1 MNRCTMNY
9 KNYLSRKQIRLS
21 TYLLL
26 SSVSF
31 ATFAFA
37 QNNNIVVDTAAHQG
51 AGAPNIVQ
59 SSNGTDV
66 LNIVKPTAGGVSHN
80 KFLEYNV
87 SDQNLILNNHAYK
100 TGIPQ
105 GESTLGG
112 TVAFNPNFGTGDAA
126 RVILNEV
133 TSNSTTALEG
143 YTEIFGQRAALV
155 IANPNGIT
163 AAGAGFINLSRL
175 TMVTGKPNVVE
186 GKLEDFAISP
196 VGTISI
202 EGKGEQ
208 AFGLHVP
215 ESPAELV
222 SNTVKVAGN
231 IYVDEDQELTIKT
244 GNDKYDYNTKQ
255 ITSKNDTTT
264 QPTLALDSSAL
275 GGMYAGRIKIE
286 ATQSGMGI
294 KTDGNLVADMDNLE
308 ITADGDIVFKNVAA
322 KNNIKVAS
330 KSGSAE
336 HKKDGIAHAEKDL
349 TITAGKNIQLNG
361 TAYASNNISAEAK
374 ENIGVQGTAFAE
386 NNINLTAHKDV
397 TLEGEFILSDTL
409 NVKAGQN
416 VTSAMQIAA
425 VKNADLIAGNDFNLT
440 KEFINADTINI
451 EVKNNLTNDGKLV
464 ADTDLTVNVGKNL
477 TNNDTILAQNTAT
490 LEVGGDSL
498 LNSGSVS
505 AKNLTLKSGTLT
517 NNAQIATDE
526 TLTLNTT
533 GDITNNSKI
542 NAGTDASLSADNIHN
557 LGQIAANGNINI
569 STKNDYVNHR
579 DSGLLAG
586 ADVVIE
592 AGKDIINYLAEI
604 FAGNNI
610 ELKGKDAKI
619 GDVDPNKVYDNPN
632 VENNHTSTSNANNN
646 QDIQNGEFDEED
658 DGLDITLTDL
668 GITLTMPA
676 EAFDEEPNLGDSYT
690 LDGYTIYIGE
700 RIVTPSI
707 EPDGEPTI
715 TFQNVDKLTILDADG
730 NEVNY
735 SLWDE
740 ADNND
745 DNVEIGGNTDNKTSE
760 TIKDQITNTPF
771 TASQDQ
777 FNALVNL
784 GGRIESFNDITIKSD
799 KLYNMGL
806 NHNTGSDAYST
817 YYDKIRDKAPY
828 NAGWLE
834 LGRYKISEVHL
845 DAEAATILA
854 GHDLNI
860 NSRDILNQSSTFSA
874 KNNATINTAQLV
886 NQTYSEVVKLAIKK
900 QRRTKKKKHFRTK
913 KKTYN
918 ATEYY
923 NERIYSNEAS
933 LVTAGN
939 NLVINASGGNV
950 VNDQVEAATGSF
962 RFGRD
967 EVPDLKSGQVPVDL
981 TLPRGDNGMF
991 AVSDGDPKY
1000 MIRSNVDFFNNIP
1013 FVGSDYFFDRIT
1025 PFSNEYNTRKMLGD
1039 PAYET
1044 RLIMDAIRQATYG
1057 HYLGNG
1063 EISNDLDQMK
1073 ALYNNA
1079 AKEYERLG
1087 LKIGVALTAEQIAQ
1101 LNSDIIWYVEKE
1113 VNGEKVLVP
1122 ELYLCQAT
1130 LDDIKIGGYGA
1141 KMTGKN
1147 IAINADNIS
1156 NSGDIFAKNELA
1168 LKAKNL
1174 LNESNRTQTA
1184 RIIGGRTDI
1193 EADTL
1198 INRSATIGGEV
1209 TTIKAND
1216 ILNETKKYTEETRR
1230 GKNYDLIEKTGQEA
1244 VISGDKGL
1252 QIEANS
1258 TYAAKGAKLESKE
1271 GDVSLK
1277 AENIILDTVELHNR
1291 EERSKTKSG
1300 FMSKKTT
1307 TTVKDKIENVGSA
1320 IVAGGNAL
1328 IDAVKDIFSKGSK
1341 VEAGKDAQLTAGGD
1355 VTAIAAEDS
1364 QYSYSKTKKS
1374 SWGGLKKSTTTNEAY
1389 EEKLK
1394 GSNVTTKDGLTIK
1407 SGKDTNIIASD
1418 VNVGGNALIIAENI
1432 NISSDKE
1439 NSYQNSNKNKS
1450 SLGGLKSSKDKVRD
1464 KTSDVVKSTINVGND
1479 LNLISQKD
1487 TNITGSDIN
1496 VRENANI
1503 LAGYTVNND
1512 GKVEK
1517 SGEKGSVNIQNDVAT
1532 GSRKTEHKEKDFT
1545 SAALAAT
1552 GMFVP
1557 AVGYATNQ
1565 GFDYDRGKISWSATL
1580 GSMEKENSYK
1590 EYNEAIGSELNIGGN
1605 LNIGATENINIKG
1618 SDIYSQGDS
1627 VFTAGNDLNIVS
1639 AENTSLT
1646 DYSYEKSQIKVTAGV
1661 GNAYVD
1667 AAYAVDDLVKAQEEV
1682 NKAKKKLHEMEE
1694 LHKQG
1699 KATSEAVS
1707 DAKKNVTAAEVNL
1720 ATATIAAATAAATA
1734 ASGTAT
1740 SLGTGVYADAGIQY
1754 DTESSSEKTSAI
1766 VNKESTVAADGNI
1779 QFNVG
1784 NDMNQLGSLV
1794 VSTGNNVEYNI
1805 ANDLNVSASQDL
1817 YSSESKSGNA
1827 SVKAGVN
1834 TKAAISAD
1842 ASAGKS
1848 TSRSTSREYNYS
1860 GTYAEEGKISI
1871 NVGGDMNAD
1880 GYNALAKNVD
1890 VNVKG
1895 DMNLASKQN
1904 YDYSKNSSSNFGVG
1918 VSSGPGG
1925 AGIAG
1930 GSVSV
1935 GSSKGEHTRLWTDN
1949 VASIVGTES
1958 VDVNVDGKLKMEGS
1972 LIANIDKEGIDQ
1984 GNLNIKAGSLETND
1998 LYNFERSEEK
2008 GFNVAVSVSKPG
2020 TKTEND
2026 GFPTGSTTIGIK
2038 DTGYEKEGVT
2048 HATIGKGNIEVADG
2062 SDISGIN
2069 RDITNV
2075 EEITKDQITGALD
2088 ATVTLDNR
2096 VLGLVVGNTD
2106 GVKDI
2111 AKDFADLPENIVQ
2124 IGNGLRYNV
2133 VTQSIV
2139 NAATDKETTLVQ
2151 AVNDYIRDDKT
2162 VQQIVSEKELIA
2174 ALNGAT
2180 NLNPEQVQSLLTQ
2193 VAEIANDGNNFKDLQ
2208 IANIDGKEAAFS
2220 YIDPNGNQQTVSI
2233 NLANVDLAD
2242 PNALVQAIYHEGT
2255 NFDRHEKNDQT
2266 AINRGDTAEGIFKL
2280 KNFGNENTNP
2290 NKNSG
2295 KEWVNTNKDNQVLVS
2310 GSQTMKDNIS
2320 KSEQGNGKG
2329 EAFTPL
2335 VAAGTASKIWITTG
2349 VAAIIGAYSNLG
2361 IPEKIQKWWNNKD
2374 NNEPQT
2380 EQVPIHENGPQTET
2394 FPVQQDNQG
2403 WQEGYTAQETKTET
2417 ETFPSFEED
2426 KGYQEIF
2433 TDHSD
2438 DFNGYNTMYNIDNS
2452 IEIPDK
2458 AKAVLE
2464 KAQDTDYK
2472 NNLPGLKGGKSWQNN
2487 DGKLPDG
2494 DYVEFDVFSKNEYG
2508 RTAERI
2514 VIDKIT
2520 GKAYYTPDHYQ
2531 TFKPIN

>member
-1 MNRCTMNY
+1 MNY

-51 AGAPNIVQ
+51 NGAPNIVQ

-87 SDQNLILNNHAYK
+87 NESNLILNNHAYK

-175 TMVTGKPNVVE
+175 TMVTGKPNVVD
-186 GKLEDFAISP
+186 GKLQDFAISP

-222 SNTVKVAGN
+222 SNAVKVAGN
-231 IYVDEDQELTIKT
+231 IYVDEDQELNIKT

-255 ITSKNDTTT
+255 ITSKNDTAT

-322 KNNIKVAS
+322 KNNIKVAT

-336 HKKDGIAHAEKDL
+336 HKTDGIAHAEKAL
-349 TITAGKNIQLNG
+349 TITAGKDIALNG
-361 TAYASNNISAEAK
+361 TSYAQNNVSATA
-374 ENIGVQGTAFAE
+374 ENNLSVQGTVFAE
-386 NNINLTAHKDV
+386 NNINLKAQNDIA
-397 TLEGEFILSDTL
+397 LEGDFILSDSL

-416 VTSAMQIAA
+416 LTSAMQVAA
-425 VKNADLIAGNDFNLT
+425 VKNADISAGNDLNLT

-451 EVKNNLTNDGKLV
+451 EAKNNLTNDGKLV

-477 TNNDTILAQNTAT
+477 TNNDTILAQNTAAID
-490 LEVGGDSL
+490 VGGDSL

-505 AKNLTLKSGTLT
+505 AKNLSLTSGTLT

-557 LGQIAANGNINI
+557 LGQIAANGSINI
-569 STKNDYVNHR
+569 STQNDYVNHR

-586 ADVVIE
+586 ADIVIE

-646 QDIQNGEFDEED
+646 QEVQTGEIDEGD
-658 DGLDITLTDL
+658 GGLDITLTDL
-668 GITLTMPA
+668 NITLTLPVD
-676 EAFDEEPNLGDSYT
+676 AFAEEPNLGDSYT

-707 EPDGEPTI
+707 EPDGDPTI
-715 TFQNVDKLTILDADG
+715 TFQNIDKLTILDADG
-730 NEVNY
+730 NEVAY

-740 ADNND
+740 PENND
-745 DNVEIGGNTDNKTSE
+745 DNVIIGGNTDEKTSE
-760 TIKDQITNTPF
+760 TIKDQITDTPF

-799 KLYNMGL
+799 KIYNMGL
-806 NHNTGSDAYST
+806 NHNTGAAGYST
-817 YYDKIRDKAPY
+817 YYDKIRDSAPY
-828 NAGWLE
+828 NWGWLE
-834 LGRYKISEVHL
+834 LGRYKIDEVFL

-886 NQTYSEVVKLAIKK
+886 NQTYSEIVTLNIQK
-900 QRRTKKKKHFRTK
+900 QKRRKYKKHMRTHH
-913 KKTYN
+913 KTYN
-918 ATEYY
+918 AVETYQ
-923 NERIYSNEAS
+923 ERIYSNETS

-950 VNDQVEAATGSF
+950 VNDQVEEATGSF

-1000 MIRSNVDFFNNIP
+1000 MIRTNVDFFNNIP

-1087 LKIGVALTAEQIAQ
+1087 LKIGIALTAEQIAQ

-1193 EADTL
+1193 ETDTL

-1244 VISGDKGL
+1244 IISGDKGL
-1252 QIEANS
+1252 QIEAS
-1258 TYAAKGAKLESKE
+1258 GTYAAKGAKLESKE

-1307 TTVKDKIENVGSA
+1307 TIVKDKIENIGST

-1328 IDAVKDIFSKGSK
+1328 IGAVKDIFSKGSK

-1355 VTAIAAEDS
+1355 VTAVAAEDS

-1374 SWGGLKKSTTTNEAY
+1374 SWGGLKKSLDEIEH
-1389 EEKLK
+1389 EETKLR
-1394 GSNVTTKDGLTIK
+1394 GSNIKTTEGLTVV
-1407 SGKDTNIIASD
+1407 SGKDTTFVASD
-1418 VNVGGNALIIAENI
+1418 VNAG
-1432 NISSDKE
+1432 
-1439 NSYQNSNKNKS
+1439 
-1450 SLGGLKSSKDKVRD
+1450 
-1464 KTSDVVKSTINVGND
+1464 TDV
-1479 LNLISQKD
+1479 
-1487 TNITGSDIN
+1487 
-1496 VRENANI
+1496 NI
-1503 LAGYTVNND
+1503 LAGYKVGTD
-1512 GKVEK
+1512 GKLEK
-1517 SGEKGSVNIQNDVAT
+1517 SGESGSVNILNGEET
-1532 GSRKTEHKEKDFT
+1532 STTKEKHKKT
-1545 SAALAAT
+1545 SAIS
-1552 GMFVP
+1552 GFYGDFSQGQ
-1557 AVGYATNQ
+1557 VGVGVKGGQKKDKYTQQESTTVSSN
-1565 GFDYDRGKISWSATL
+1565 ISA
-1580 GSMEKENSYK
+1580 
-1590 EYNEAIGSELNIGGN
+1590 GN
-1605 LNIGATENINIKG
+1605 NINIVATEDISIKG
-1618 SDIYSQGDS
+1618 SNLDS
-1627 VFTAGNDLNIVS
+1627 GNNLTLTAQNNVTIASSLDEES
-1639 AENTSLT
+1639 AKRLKENLT
-1646 DYSYEKSQIKVTAGV
+1646 YKYGVTG

-1667 AAYAVDDLVKAQEEV
+1667 AIYAADNLVKATEA
-1682 NKAKKKLHEMEE
+1682 AKKATENLNKIRKLHSE
-1694 LHKQG
+1694 G
-1699 KATSEAVS
+1699 KATDKALAQAAASEAL
-1707 DAKKNVTAAEVNL
+1707 ALKNLAGAYVAAEI
-1720 ATATIAAATAAATA
+1720 AAGKAAATTP
-1734 ASGTAT
+1734 T
-1740 SLGTGVYADAGIQY
+1740 LGFHAEMGGSVEKTK
-1754 DTESSSEKTSAI
+1754 ESSSSASSQA
-1766 VNKESTVAADGNI
+1766 VASTVNAERHIAINSGNDVNQI
-1779 QFNVG
+1779 GSLVKSDNGDIEYNVANDLNLSSSVSKDSNEYKKSTQGASFSGNGNDVSTGGLSYSKSDSQSYSEQYNNSQTMAENGTISFNVG
-1784 NDMNQLGSLV
+1784 NDMN
-1794 VSTGNNVEYNI
+1794 
-1805 ANDLNVSASQDL
+1805 
-1817 YSSESKSGNA
+1817 
-1827 SVKAGVN
+1827 
-1834 TKAAISAD
+1834 
-1842 ASAGKS
+1842 
-1848 TSRSTSREYNYS
+1848 
-1860 GTYAEEGKISI
+1860 AE
-1871 NVGGDMNAD
+1871 
-1880 GYNALAKNVD
+1880 GYNATGRDIEANI
-1890 VNVKG
+1890 KG
-1895 DMNLASKQN
+1895 DLNLTSQQN
-1904 YDYSKNSSSNFGVG
+1904 YSKSENSSFDIGGGISYKGNDVVG
-1918 VSSGPGG
+1918 GNANLGYG
-1925 AGIAG
+1925 TGDH
-1930 GSVSV
+1930 
-1935 GSSKGEHTRLWTDN
+1935 ERLWVDN
-1949 VASIVGTES
+1949 ATSLIGTES
-1958 VDVNVDGKLKMEGS
+1958 VNINVDGKLSMEGS
-1972 LIANIDKEGIDQ
+1972 LIANIDKDGIDT
-1984 GNLNIKAGSLETND
+1984 GNLNIKAGSLEAKDIYNYENHSQEQYSISSSVMTGND
-1998 LYNFERSEEK
+1998 KED
-2008 GFNVAVSVSKPG
+2008 VAQNNKDI
-2020 TKTEND
+2020 ND
-2026 GFPTGSTTIGIK
+2026 GYVNGKTHITLQDQSSEKTGI
-2038 DTGYEKEGVT
+2038 T
-2048 HATIGKGNIEVADG
+2048 HATIGKGSIEVADG

-2069 RDITNV
+2069 RDVN
-2075 EEITKDQITGALD
+2075 EMNEIVSDKVTGALD
-2088 ATVTLDNR
+2088 VDLTIDNREFTEEGRKEINKDLEQAGGLVTAAKKMLDNINKEIDELMEHKKNNENR
-2096 VLGLVVGNTD
+2096 TGAEDYARMGQDKFENKLDENDNMKLQYTEEGTPKLSDGYMMHIAQYVD
-2106 GVKDI
+2106 GVGEIVNGELTPEQQNMIQKAYDSNNLNMNAFDKLKEMI
-2111 AKDFADLPENIVQ
+2111 FTKFDENVIFETTYKTAPTAKILTDEHDKMVAKVEKE
-2124 IGNGLRYNV
+2124 YNV
-2133 VTQSIV
+2133 
-2139 NAATDKETTLVQ
+2139 
-2151 AVNDYIRDDKT
+2151 R
-2162 VQQIVSEKELIA
+2162 
-2174 ALNGAT
+2174 
-2180 NLNPEQVQSLLTQ
+2180 
-2193 VAEIANDGNNFKDLQ
+2193 
-2208 IANIDGKEAAFS
+2208 
-2220 YIDPNGNQQTVSI
+2220 
-2233 NLANVDLAD
+2233 
-2242 PNALVQAIYHEGT
+2242 
-2255 NFDRHEKNDQT
+2255 KNDT
-2266 AINRGDTAEGIFKL
+2266 FKMGTIAPSFIMTEIFNAI
-2280 KNFGNENTNP
+2280 
-2290 NKNSG
+2290 
-2295 KEWVNTNKDNQVLVS
+2295 
-2310 GSQTMKDNIS
+2310 
-2320 KSEQGNGKG
+2320 G
-2329 EAFTPL
+2329 EAKQL
-2335 VAAGTASKIWITTG
+2335 
-2349 VAAIIGAYSNLG
+2349 L
-2361 IPEKIQKWWNNKD
+2361 NK
-2374 NNEPQT
+2374 
-2380 EQVPIHENGPQTET
+2380 
-2394 FPVQQDNQG
+2394 
-2403 WQEGYTAQETKTET
+2403 K
-2417 ETFPSFEED
+2417 
-2426 KGYQEIF
+2426 
-2433 TDHSD
+2433 
-2438 DFNGYNTMYNIDNS
+2438 
-2452 IEIPDK
+2452 
-2458 AKAVLE
+2458 
-2464 KAQDTDYK
+2464 
-2472 NNLPGLKGGKSWQNN
+2472 
-2487 DGKLPDG
+2487 
-2494 DYVEFDVFSKNEYG
+2494 
-2508 RTAERI
+2508 
-2514 VIDKIT
+2514 
-2520 GKAYYTPDHYQ
+2520 
-2531 TFKPIN
+2531 

>member
-1 MNRCTMNY
+1 MNY

-37 QNNNIVVDTAAHQG
+37 QNSNIVVDTAAHQG

-175 TMVTGKPNVVE
+175 TMVTGKPNVVD

-222 SNTVKVAGN
+222 SNAVKVAGN

-255 ITSKNDTTT
+255 ITSKNDTAT

-322 KNNIKVAS
+322 KNNIKVAT

-336 HKKDGIAHAEKDL
+336 HKTDGIAHAEKDL
-349 TITAGKNIQLNG
+349 TITAGKDIALNG
-361 TAYASNNISAEAK
+361 TSYAQNNVSATA
-374 ENIGVQGTAFAE
+374 ENNLSVQGTAFAE
-386 NNINLTAHKDV
+386 NNINLTAQKDI
-397 TLEGEFILSDTL
+397 TLEGEFVLSDTL

-416 VTSAMQIAA
+416 LTAAMQIAA
-425 VKNADLIAGNDFNLT
+425 VKNADITAGKDLNLT

-451 EVKNNLTNDGKLV
+451 EAKNNLTNDGKLV

-490 LEVGGDSL
+490 IEVGSDSL

-505 AKNLTLKSGTLT
+505 AKNLSLTSGTLT

-526 TLTLNTT
+526 TLTLSTS

-557 LGQIAANGNINI
+557 LGQIAANGSINI
-569 STKNDYVNHR
+569 STQNDYINHR

-586 ADVVIE
+586 ADVIIE
-592 AGKDIINYLAEI
+592 SSKDIINYLAEI

-632 VENNHTSTSNANNN
+632 VENNHTSTSNASNN

-668 GITLTMPA
+668 GITLTVPA

-715 TFQNVDKLTILDADG
+715 TFKNVDKLTILDADG
-730 NEVNY
+730 NEVAY
-735 SLWDE
+735 TLWDDVE
-740 ADNND
+740 SGGENIDNSD
-745 DNVEIGGNTDNKTSE
+745 KTDEKTSE

-806 NHNTGSDAYST
+806 NHNTGADGYST

-834 LGRYKISEVHL
+834 LGRYKIGEVHL

-886 NQTYSEVVKLAIKK
+886 NQTYSEVVELAIKK
-900 QRRTKKKKHFRTK
+900 QRRTKKKKNFRTK

-1000 MIRSNVDFFNNIP
+1000 MIRTNVDFFNNIP

-1087 LKIGVALTAEQIAQ
+1087 LKIGIALTAEQIAQ

-1244 VISGDKGL
+1244 IISGDKGL
-1252 QIEANS
+1252 QIEANG
-1258 TYAAKGAKLESKE
+1258 TYAAKGAKLESKD

-1355 VTAIAAEDS
+1355 VTAVAAEDS

-1374 SWGGLKKSTTTNEAY
+1374 SWGGLKKSLDEIEH
-1389 EEKLK
+1389 EETKLR
-1394 GSNVTTKDGLTIK
+1394 GSNIKTTEGLTVV
-1407 SGKDTNIIASD
+1407 SGKDTTFVASD
-1418 VNVGGNALIIAENI
+1418 VNAG
-1432 NISSDKE
+1432 
-1439 NSYQNSNKNKS
+1439 
-1450 SLGGLKSSKDKVRD
+1450 
-1464 KTSDVVKSTINVGND
+1464 TDV
-1479 LNLISQKD
+1479 
-1487 TNITGSDIN
+1487 
-1496 VRENANI
+1496 NI
-1503 LAGYTVNND
+1503 LAGYKVGTD
-1512 GKVEK
+1512 GKLEK
-1517 SGEKGSVNIQNDVAT
+1517 SGESGSVNILNGEETTKHREVHE
-1532 GSRKTEHKEKDFT
+1532 KTDLTKGFT
-1545 SAALAAT
+1545 EIAKIAALNTVTSGMGVFANGNVGFKDGKLNMGIDLGEKTKDTWDNVQKTTVSSNIAA
-1552 GMFVP
+1552 
-1557 AVGYATNQ
+1557 
-1565 GFDYDRGKISWSATL
+1565 
-1580 GSMEKENSYK
+1580 
-1590 EYNEAIGSELNIGGN
+1590 GGDI
-1605 LNIGATENINIKG
+1605 NIGATENVNIKG
-1618 SDIYSQGDS
+1618 SNVVSDNNINISAEKNINITSSQSSEDDKKTHSESKISATAGVGNVLVDAAYMVADVVKAAEDVKKATEELDHIRRLHSEGKASDRALADATANLAAATAVFIDTYGAGAISAEKAITLSDDIVNNMKAGTTAPTLGFYFEAGLKYDTNETKTSSNQVTNTESAIIADKDIRLN
-1627 VFTAGNDLNIVS
+1627 AGNDLNQIGSLVVS
-1639 AENTSLT
+1639 IGGNI
-1646 DYSYEKSQIKVTAGV
+1646 DYNIGNNLNIEASKDTYNSNSKTTNNSISAGIT
-1661 GNAYVD
+1661 
-1667 AAYAVDDLVKAQEEV
+1667 
-1682 NKAKKKLHEMEE
+1682 NK
-1694 LHKQG
+1694 G
-1699 KATSEAVS
+1699 GVYGDFATSQSSAKAESVHYNNSVS
-1707 DAKKNVTAAEVNL
+1707 I
-1720 ATATIAAATAAATA
+1720 ATEGKLTM
-1734 ASGTAT
+1734 
-1740 SLGTGVYADAGIQY
+1740 
-1754 DTESSSEKTSAI
+1754 
-1766 VNKESTVAADGNI
+1766 
-1779 QFNVG
+1779 NVG
-1784 NDMNQLGSLV
+1784 NDM
-1794 VSTGNNVEYNI
+1794 T
-1805 ANDLNVSASQDL
+1805 
-1817 YSSESKSGNA
+1817 
-1827 SVKAGVN
+1827 
-1834 TKAAISAD
+1834 
-1842 ASAGKS
+1842 
-1848 TSRSTSREYNYS
+1848 
-1860 GTYAEEGKISI
+1860 
-1871 NVGGDMNAD
+1871 AD
-1880 GYNALAKNVD
+1880 GYNALAKDVDINVG
-1890 VNVKG
+1890 G
-1895 DMNLASKQN
+1895 DMNLSSKQN
-1904 YDYSKNSSSNFGVG
+1904 IDYAKNASNGLG
-1918 VSSGPGG
+1918 IGYGNGGKKPTTNINISTSSGN
-1925 AGIAG
+1925 
-1930 GSVSV
+1930 
-1935 GSSKGEHTRLWTDN
+1935 TDRQWVDN
-1949 VASIVGTES
+1949 QASIIGTES
-1958 VDVNVDGKLKMEGS
+1958 VDIDVDNKLKLEGS
-1972 LIANIDKEGIDQ
+1972 IIANTDLTGKDK
-1984 GNLNIKAGSLETND
+1984 GNLDIKAGSLEAND
-1998 LYNFERSEEK
+1998 IQNFNNSSEN
-2008 GFNVAVSVSKPG
+2008 GFGFGIATGPAGNGS
-2020 TKTEND
+2020 ND
-2026 GFPTGSTTIGIK
+2026 GRPDGSTTINIVDKGSVNESI
-2038 DTGYEKEGVT
+2038 T
-2048 HATIGKGNIEVADG
+2048 HATIGQGNIEIADG

-2069 RDITNV
+2069 RDVNKT
-2075 EEITKDQITGALD
+2075 ETTTKDEITGALD
-2088 ATVTLDNR
+2088 ATVSVDNR
-2096 VLGLVVGNTD
+2096 LLIGQVEEWADTVFNQNAEHYDERKEMANEYFKAENTD
-2106 GVKDI
+2106 KDG
-2111 AKDFADLPENIVQ
+2111 NVQ
-2124 IGNGLRYNV
+2124 
-2133 VTQSIV
+2133 
-2139 NAATDKETTLVQ
+2139 DKELSLLPTLWLQKSHVGRETYDHTTNELSEDFKNKY
-2151 AVNDYIRDDKT
+2151 AIRDDSGEIVRYRTPDELSLWEKLTSPFDLNPAMETLDAIFFGMHSDADVHDPQLSGIDSLDSDTKATVLRNSIPPSFIGTNLSIIYGKLPSLVKRTKT
-2162 VQQIVSEKELIA
+2162 SSEKE
-2174 ALNGAT
+2174 
-2180 NLNPEQVQSLLTQ
+2180 
-2193 VAEIANDGNNFKDLQ
+2193 
-2208 IANIDGKEAAFS
+2208 
-2220 YIDPNGNQQTVSI
+2220 
-2233 NLANVDLAD
+2233 
-2242 PNALVQAIYHEGT
+2242 
-2255 NFDRHEKNDQT
+2255 
-2266 AINRGDTAEGIFKL
+2266 
-2280 KNFGNENTNP
+2280 
-2290 NKNSG
+2290 
-2295 KEWVNTNKDNQVLVS
+2295 
-2310 GSQTMKDNIS
+2310 
-2320 KSEQGNGKG
+2320 
-2329 EAFTPL
+2329 
-2335 VAAGTASKIWITTG
+2335 
-2349 VAAIIGAYSNLG
+2349 
-2361 IPEKIQKWWNNKD
+2361 
-2374 NNEPQT
+2374 
-2380 EQVPIHENGPQTET
+2380 
-2394 FPVQQDNQG
+2394 
-2403 WQEGYTAQETKTET
+2403 TK
-2417 ETFPSFEED
+2417 
-2426 KGYQEIF
+2426 
-2433 TDHSD
+2433 
-2438 DFNGYNTMYNIDNS
+2438 
-2452 IEIPDK
+2452 
-2458 AKAVLE
+2458 
-2464 KAQDTDYK
+2464 
-2472 NNLPGLKGGKSWQNN
+2472 
-2487 DGKLPDG
+2487 
-2494 DYVEFDVFSKNEYG
+2494 
-2508 RTAERI
+2508 
-2514 VIDKIT
+2514 
-2520 GKAYYTPDHYQ
+2520 
-2531 TFKPIN
+2531 

>member
-1 MNRCTMNY
+1 MNC
-9 KNYLSRKQIRLS
+9 LSRKQIRLS

-66 LNIVKPTAGGVSHN
+66 LNIVKPTTGGVSHN

-87 SDQNLILNNHAYK
+87 NESNLILNNHAYK

-175 TMVTGKPNVVE
+175 TMVTGKPNVVD
-186 GKLEDFAISP
+186 GKLQDFAISP

-222 SNTVKVAGN
+222 SNAVKVAGN

-255 ITSKNDTTT
+255 VTSKNDTTT

-330 KSGSAE
+330 KSGVAE
-336 HKKDGIAHAEKDL
+336 HKKEGIAHAEKDL
-349 TITAGKNIQLNG
+349 TITAGKDVALNG
-361 TAYASNNISAEAK
+361 TSYASNNISAQAK

-386 NNINLTAHKDV
+386 NNINLTAQKDV
-397 TLEGEFILSDTL
+397 TLEGEFVLSDTL

-416 VTSAMQIAA
+416 LTSAMQVAA
-425 VKNADLIAGNDFNLT
+425 VKNADITAGKDLNLT

-451 EVKNNLTNDGKLV
+451 EAKNNLTNDGKLV
-464 ADTDLTVNVGKNL
+464 ADTDLTMNVGKNL

-490 LEVGGDSL
+490 IEVGGNSL

-505 AKNLTLKSGTLT
+505 AKNLSLTSGSLT

-586 ADVVIE
+586 ADIIIE
-592 AGKDIINYLAEI
+592 SGKDIINYLAEI

-619 GDVDPNKVYDNPN
+619 GNVDPNKVYDNPN
-632 VENNHTSTSNANNN
+632 VENKHTSTSAADNT
-646 QDIQNGEFDEED
+646 QDIQNGEFDEDD

-668 GITLTMPA
+668 NKTITVPA
-676 EAFDEEPNLGDSYT
+676 DAFAEEPNLGDSYT

-700 RIVTPSI
+700 RIVTPPAT
-707 EPDGEPTI
+707 PDGEPTI
-715 TFQNVDKLTILDADG
+715 TFQNADKLTILDENG
-730 NEVNY
+730 NEVAY
-735 SLWDE
+735 TLWD
-740 ADNND
+740 D
-745 DNVEIGGNTDNKTSE
+745 VESGGENIDTSDKTDEKTSE

-771 TASQDQ
+771 TASLDQ

-854 GHDLNI
+854 GHNLNI
-860 NSRDILNQSSTFSA
+860 NSRDILNQSSTLSA
-874 KNNATINTAQLV
+874 KNNAVINTAQLK

-939 NLVINASGGNV
+939 NLIINASGGNV

-991 AVSDGDPKY
+991 AVSEGDPKY

-1079 AKEYERLG
+1079 AKEYERLD
-1087 LKIGVALTAEQIAQ
+1087 LKIGIALTAEQVAQ
-1101 LNSDIIWYVEKE
+1101 LNTDIIWYVEKE

-1174 LNESNRTQTA
+1174 LNESNRAKTA

-1252 QIEANS
+1252 QIEANG
-1258 TYAAKGAKLESKE
+1258 TYASKGAKLESKE

-1307 TTVKDKIENVGSA
+1307 KTVKDSRKNIGST

-1328 IDAVKDIFSKGSK
+1328 IGAVKDIFSKGSK
-1341 VEAGKDAQLTAGGD
+1341 VEAGKDAIVVAGGD
-1355 VTAIAAEDS
+1355 VNVVAATDHN
-1364 QYSYSKTKKS
+1364 YSYSQTRKS
-1374 SWGGLKKSTTTNEAY
+1374 SLGGLKKSVSTNEAY
-1389 EEKLK
+1389 EEKLR
-1394 GSNVTTKDGLTIK
+1394 GSNLQTKDGLAIK
-1407 SGKDTNIIASD
+1407 SGGNTNIVSSNVIAGSDLIIDTGKNLNVISGVENSYTKSSKNKNSMLSSSVQEKVTVTGTNVSSNIMAGNDLLIKTEENINSIGTNFAAGNEATLNAKKDVNLINATDYVYDYNYTRKEKTDLGAVVVGAAAGAAGGSAFGTAGMVSGAVGGAMGGANAKKGHEDIVITYDEKTVNGSIVAGKININSNDNTNIISNTLIADEINVNAGKNLNIGSAQEIHTSYEKHEKFNVDYAGVATGAAVGGVVSGMMGQAGASVGSFIGGTAGETAGYIIGTTEGIQTQAAATEFAGQVLNNNKNTTTNIVQQSSDLIASD
-1418 VNVGGNALIIAENI
+1418 NINLNSHNNVAIVGSNVVAGKEVNINSETGDVIITSAEELHSSSSSHEKRKGTDISFLNGTTGDKVKSGVNIATIEKGYNENKENSNIISQKGTIVASGDNMNITSGHNLTVAGSVLNAEKDLNIHADNEVNIQSTENKLNLSSDNKTGKISLDMDIANNFLVLADETAKTVEVYSESNDDTASHVNQVSQTGNTGIAAYNAVMTIGSLGFTGKATATVSYTEDKSNASAITHNASELTSTQGNI
-1432 NISSDKE
+1432 NISTGKSD
-1439 NSYQNSNKNKS
+1439 
-1450 SLGGLKSSKDKVRD
+1450 
-1464 KTSDVVKSTINVGND
+1464 
-1479 LNLISQKD
+1479 
-1487 TNITGSDIN
+1487 
-1496 VRENANI
+1496 
-1503 LAGYTVNND
+1503 
-1512 GKVEK
+1512 
-1517 SGEKGSVNIQNDVAT
+1517 
-1532 GSRKTEHKEKDFT
+1532 
-1545 SAALAAT
+1545 
-1552 GMFVP
+1552 
-1557 AVGYATNQ
+1557 
-1565 GFDYDRGKISWSATL
+1565 
-1580 GSMEKENSYK
+1580 
-1590 EYNEAIGSELNIGGN
+1590 
-1605 LNIGATENINIKG
+1605 INIKG
-1618 SDIYSQGDS
+1618 SHLAANDDINLTSGQNGNVNISSTVDNMNTDSKQKNTSISESLDLGTGMANIPTISTGKTKSTHNETTNNNSTLNSHEGGININSSENIDIAGANLSAEKDIMLNAENGDVNIS
-1627 VFTAGNDLNIVS
+1627 STQDTLSSKTKGNDYSLGGTIGFGVNKDTIETVTNNLTTLDSKTGEVKIATNDLTLTEINKDNLNIENVKGNITEDHLFEKDEHDMYDMGLS
-1639 AENTSLT
+1639 FNAPIGFKVMEGLNPTDENNIQPDKSGQSIIQVGDWKGAVLNTHISYKDDNGYDLDTTLGGIIAPSIWVKDAIESYTGHKMTWVTGNSAVYKAAENTYDSLNPNANN
-1646 DYSYEKSQIKVTAGV
+1646 I
-1661 GNAYVD
+1661 GNANVTNDKNLQGTPVEFKGWNYIKNTREGSFISQV
-1667 AAYAVDDLVKAQEEV
+1667 ANLIPGMNAMAVFHDKWADKGLMSNSPYLQASIFPAIPITYIGLIFGGTSNDLGIEINSDDL
-1682 NKAKKKLHEMEE
+1682 
-1694 LHKQG
+1694 KQQN
-1699 KATSEAVS
+1699 T
-1707 DAKKNVTAAEVNL
+1707 DRL
-1720 ATATIAAATAAATA
+1720 
-1734 ASGTAT
+1734 
-1740 SLGTGVYADAGIQY
+1740 
-1754 DTESSSEKTSAI
+1754 
-1766 VNKESTVAADGNI
+1766 
-1779 QFNVG
+1779 
-1784 NDMNQLGSLV
+1784 
-1794 VSTGNNVEYNI
+1794 
-1805 ANDLNVSASQDL
+1805 
-1817 YSSESKSGNA
+1817 
-1827 SVKAGVN
+1827 SVKRN
-1834 TKAAISAD
+1834 
-1842 ASAGKS
+1842 
-1848 TSRSTSREYNYS
+1848 
-1860 GTYAEEGKISI
+1860 
-1871 NVGGDMNAD
+1871 
-1880 GYNALAKNVD
+1880 
-1890 VNVKG
+1890 
-1895 DMNLASKQN
+1895 
-1904 YDYSKNSSSNFGVG
+1904 
-1918 VSSGPGG
+1918 P
-1925 AGIAG
+1925 
-1930 GSVSV
+1930 
-1935 GSSKGEHTRLWTDN
+1935 
-1949 VASIVGTES
+1949 
-1958 VDVNVDGKLKMEGS
+1958 
-1972 LIANIDKEGIDQ
+1972 
-1984 GNLNIKAGSLETND
+1984 
-1998 LYNFERSEEK
+1998 
-2008 GFNVAVSVSKPG
+2008 
-2020 TKTEND
+2020 
-2026 GFPTGSTTIGIK
+2026 
-2038 DTGYEKEGVT
+2038 
-2048 HATIGKGNIEVADG
+2048 
-2062 SDISGIN
+2062 
-2069 RDITNV
+2069 
-2075 EEITKDQITGALD
+2075 
-2088 ATVTLDNR
+2088 
-2096 VLGLVVGNTD
+2096 
-2106 GVKDI
+2106 
-2111 AKDFADLPENIVQ
+2111 
-2124 IGNGLRYNV
+2124 
-2133 VTQSIV
+2133 
-2139 NAATDKETTLVQ
+2139 TTLKE
-2151 AVNDYIRDDKT
+2151 YME
-2162 VQQIVSEKELIA
+2162 QQKNE
-2174 ALNGAT
+2174 
-2180 NLNPEQVQSLLTQ
+2180 
-2193 VAEIANDGNNFKDLQ
+2193 LQ
-2208 IANIDGKEAAFS
+2208 I
-2220 YIDPNGNQQTVSI
+2220 
-2233 NLANVDLAD
+2233 
-2242 PNALVQAIYHEGT
+2242 
-2255 NFDRHEKNDQT
+2255 
-2266 AINRGDTAEGIFKL
+2266 L
-2280 KNFGNENTNP
+2280 K
-2290 NKNSG
+2290 
-2295 KEWVNTNKDNQVLVS
+2295 
-2310 GSQTMKDNIS
+2310 
-2320 KSEQGNGKG
+2320 
-2329 EAFTPL
+2329 
-2335 VAAGTASKIWITTG
+2335 
-2349 VAAIIGAYSNLG
+2349 
-2361 IPEKIQKWWNNKD
+2361 
-2374 NNEPQT
+2374 
-2380 EQVPIHENGPQTET
+2380 
-2394 FPVQQDNQG
+2394 
-2403 WQEGYTAQETKTET
+2403 
-2417 ETFPSFEED
+2417 D
-2426 KGYQEIF
+2426 K
-2433 TDHSD
+2433 
-2438 DFNGYNTMYNIDNS
+2438 
-2452 IEIPDK
+2452 
-2458 AKAVLE
+2458 
-2464 KAQDTDYK
+2464 
-2472 NNLPGLKGGKSWQNN
+2472 
-2487 DGKLPDG
+2487 
-2494 DYVEFDVFSKNEYG
+2494 YVK
-2508 RTAERI
+2508 
-2514 VIDKIT
+2514 
-2520 GKAYYTPDHYQ
+2520 
-2531 TFKPIN
+2531 